1 MAQMARGELSEVA
14 AADTRDRILD
24 GALRAIGSNGV
35 RSLSM
40 RKIAE
45 AAGVSRGTVYHY
57 FDSTSEVLRAVSSY
71 DQRQFDEGAARALAG
86 ARTPE
91 KQLRA
96 FLDYCYRYL
105 TLHPTRWMVE
115 HEPLFLLQYLEEQM
129 PYMSAR
135 LEKSLGPILAQA
147 PAVRRGRL
155 TSAQLA
161 DLTVRMLISAYLLP
175 AGDPKTPLKAITEL
189 VMEPADKVAKGPRRP
204 VQGRAR
210 SRSGSPRTR

>member
-1 MAQMARGELSEVA
+1 MGTGKSNDSAGT
-14 AADTRDRILD
+14 DTRDRILD

-57 FDSTSEVLRAVSSY
+57 FANTSEVLRAVSSY
-71 DQRQFDEGAARALAG
+71 DQRRFDEGATRALLG
-86 ARTPE
+86 GDPS
-91 KQLRA
+91 KQLSA

-115 HEPLFLLQYLEEQM
+115 HEPVFLLQYLEEQM

-135 LEKSLGPILAQA
+135 LEKSLGPILADA
-147 PAVRRGRL
+147 PAVPR
-155 TSAQLA
+155 
-161 DLTVRMLISAYLLP
+161 
-175 AGDPKTPLKAITEL
+175 AG
-189 VMEPADKVAKGPRRP
+189 
-204 VQGRAR
+204 
-210 SRSGSPRTR
+210 